1 MNPIKALSPARPT
14 FSLAIALLFPVA
26 AYAEKDLQ
34 SIKAVRAAKAPA
46 AWPLGTL
53 PVPHQLVGDRHITG
67 G

>member
-1 MNPIKALSPARPT
+1 
-14 FSLAIALLFPVA
+14 LLFPVA

-53 PVPHQLVGDRHITG
+53 LVPHQLVGDRHITG